1 MSDQPDILPLAAD
14 FAPATREDWL
24 RIVSASLKGA
34 PFDKKL
40 IGKTYDGLHIEPLY
54 ERAADAVP
62 VPGRMPGAPWQLI
75 ARVDH
80 PDPAAA
86 NVQARHDLEN
96 GATGLALVF
105 AGAIGSYGYGLEPS
119 ETAIA
124 RALDGIHLDAGIAI
138 ECDLNATAD
147 AARLLANHV
156 EKRGFAPTSVDIR
169 FALDPLGTAAVQGR
183 MPFPWAR
190 AAQELATLAG
200 QLSER
205 GFSRRLAAADARPV
219 HAAGGSEAQELAVA
233 LGNALAFLRA
243 FEAGGIEL
251 ESARDLI
258 FFRLAAD
265 ADQFLTVAKFR
276 ALRRLWARVQEA
288 CGLAAR
294 PAFVSAETA
303 WRMMTR
309 REAAVNMLRTTM
321 AAFAAGIGGAD
332 AVTVLPFTAALG
344 LPDKHARR
352 IARNTQLILLE
363 ESNLAK
369 VSDPAAGSGAVEA
382 LTAQLC
388 AAAWTLF
395 QEIEAAGGGAAALE
409 SGLIQ
414 RIIAALRTER
424 VTAIARRRDVL
435 TGTSEFPDLA
445 EVPPTVLDVAPIRP
459 PEIPSGVSFEPLPA
473 MRLAEPFERL
483 RDRSDRLVAE
493 TGEPPKIFLANLG
506 SLAVFTARANF
517 AKNLFA
523 AGGIEALNT
532 GGFADLDT
540 MVAAFQASGASAA
553 CLCSSD
559 ENYAAQAEDA
569 ARRLA
574 AAGARQVYLAGR
586 PGEREPAWRQAGI
599 ETFIHVGCDVLATLE
614 DAYARFA
621 SQAG

>member
-14 FAPATREDWL
+14 FTPATRDDWL

-40 IGKTYDGLHIEPLY
+40 VGRTYDGLHIEPLY
-54 ERAADAVP
+54 ERAVKAAP
-62 VPGRMPGAPWQLI
+62 IPGREPGAPWQLI

-86 NVQARHDLEN
+86 NAQARHDLEN

-105 AGAIGSYGYGLEPS
+105 AGAIGGYGYGIEPS

-124 RALDGIHLDAGIAI
+124 RALDGIHLDASIAI
-138 ECDLNATAD
+138 ECDVGSMAD
-147 AARLLANHV
+147 VSRLLADYV
-156 EKRGFAPTSVDIR
+156 EKRGFAQTSVDIR
-169 FALDPLGTAAVQGR
+169 FALDPLGSAAVQGCL
-183 MPFPWAR
+183 PAPWPR
-190 AAQELATLAG
+190 AAQDLATLASH
-200 QLSER
+200 LSER

-233 LGNALAFLRA
+233 LGNALAYLRA
-243 FEAGGIEL
+243 FEAGGSEL
-251 ESARDLI
+251 ERARDLI

-265 ADQFLTVAKFR
+265 ADQLLTVAKFR
-276 ALRRLWARVQEA
+276 AVRRLWARVQEA
-288 CGLAAR
+288 CGLAAT

-344 LPDKHARR
+344 LPDRHARR

-369 VSDPAAGSGAVEA
+369 VGDPAAGSGAMEA
-382 LTAQLC
+382 LTDQLC

-395 QEIEAAGGGAAALE
+395 QQIEAAGGAAAALE
-409 SGLIQ
+409 AGLIQ
-414 RIIAALRTER
+414 RKVAAVRGER
-424 VTAIARRRDVL
+424 ATAVARRRDVL
-435 TGTSEFPDLA
+435 TGTTEFPDLA
-445 EVPPTVLDVAPIRP
+445 EVAPTVLEVPSMRP
-459 PEIPSGVSFEPLPA
+459 PDIHRSVAFEPLA
-473 MRLAEPFERL
+473 VMRLAAPFERL
-483 RDRSDRLVAE
+483 RDRSDRLLAE
-493 TGEPPKIFLANLG
+493 TGARPQIFLADLG
-506 SLAVFTARANF
+506 SLAVFTARASF
-517 AKNLFA
+517 AKNFFA
-523 AGGIEALNT
+523 AGGIEAVDS
-532 GGFADLDT
+532 GGFADLDA
-540 MVAAFQASGASAA
+540 MVAAFRASGASAA

-559 ENYAAQAEDA
+559 ETYGAQAENA
-569 ARRLA
+569 ARRLVT
-574 AAGARQVYLAGR
+574 AGARHVYLAGR
-586 PGEREPAWRQAGI
+586 PGEREAAWRQAGI
-599 ETFIHVGCDVLATLE
+599 GTFIYAGCDALATLD

-621 SQAG
+621 PPAG